1 MIVHILEN
9 VSLNSFEIRDSLV
22 PVFCEMFGLL
32 QALIVSCCG
41 CFHGRTL
48 GVISMSCDNDAT
60 RGFGPLVPGHL
71 KVDFGDIDGLEK
83 IFKGKLICL
92 FVATIFYTIFEYL
105 HVHERYLIQSMA
117 RGYVVFCLNQSKEKL
132 GYVFFKLLCI
142 YFSKSY

>member
-1 MIVHILEN
+1 
-9 VSLNSFEIRDSLV
+9 
-22 PVFCEMFGLL
+22 MFVVL

-83 IFKGKLICL
+83 IFKGTKYIELCQL
-92 FVATIFYTIFEYL
+92 HATVTI
-105 HVHERYLIQSMA
+105 H
-117 RGYVVFCLNQSKEKL
+117 
-132 GYVFFKLLCI
+132 
-142 YFSKSY
+142 